1 MLESNSEGLAK
12 KELGS
17 IYTGKTEKIKET
29 VLKVLVH
36 DEPTWLWEAARDMLV
51 CACMLTCALSL

>member
-17 IYTGKTEKIKET
+17 IYIGKTEKIKET

-36 DEPTWLWEAARDMLV
+36 DEPTWLWEAAHDMLV

>member
-1 MLESNSEGLAK
+1 VFESNSEGLAR

-29 VLKVLVH
+29 VLKLLVP
-36 DEPTWLWEAARDMLV
+36 DEPTWLWEATHDMHV
-51 CACMLTCALSL
+51 CAYVLTCALSL